1 MTEKYRINQV
11 IVAPSGTRLM
21 ACSGGTPSSYEEV
34 PLWFMALAE
43 DAAGEQVIVPLIP
56 DPFGKGLLSVPDL
69 RLCGEILP
77 PGKEAGKHHYQCGR
91 DYV

>member
-11 IVAPSGTRLM
+11 IVAPLGTRLM
-21 ACSGGTPSSYEEV
+21 ACSGGTPFSYEEV

-77 PGKEAGKHHYQCGR
+77 PGKEASKHHYQCGR